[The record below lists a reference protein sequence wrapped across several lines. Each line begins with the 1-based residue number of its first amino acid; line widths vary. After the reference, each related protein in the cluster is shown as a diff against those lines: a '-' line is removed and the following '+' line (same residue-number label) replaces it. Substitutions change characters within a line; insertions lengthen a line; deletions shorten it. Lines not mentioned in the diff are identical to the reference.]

1 MEVEVLDNTLV
12 NPNDSPKETEVSETG
27 VSEESK
33 MKQFWKKHPKLE
45 CFWEKFKK
53 HMKYNWQVYLLFLP
67 SFIWMIL
74 FVFVPFIN
82 NVIMSFQD
90 YSTDKGIFG
99 SSFVGIKNYADFF
112 AADNFFSLLGNTL
125 LLNLLVLVI
134 GFPAAILLAIM
145 IYESKNKVIK
155 GIAQTTTFLPFFIS
169 AVVVCN
175 LVIEFL
181 KSDTGMIVNILAALH
196 IVNPEDKPEL
206 LNNPAMFRWI
216 YAIMELWQT
225 IGYNSLIYLAA
236 LSAID
241 TSLYEAASMDG
252 AGKIRQIFHVTLPGI
267 APTIII
273 TLIMKIGKLL
283 SMGYEKVLLLQTPF
297 NLSTSEIISTY
308 VYNVTLGQE
317 WGIPNYGLAA
327 TIGLFD
333 AIVAIVLVTIVNK
346 IAKKV
351 SDTQLW

>member
-1 MEVEVLDNTLV
+1 MEQEILENNLNNIDTSSLEEKPIKKSNTFM
-12 NPNDSPKETEVSETG
+12 
-27 VSEESK
+27 SK
-33 MKQFWKKHPKLE
+33 VKKYT
-45 CFWEKFKK
+45 
-53 HMKYNWQVYLLFLP
+53 KYNWQIFVLFLP
-67 SFIWMIL
+67 AFLWMIF
-74 FVFVPFIN
+74 FVFVPFIS
-82 NVIMSFQD
+82 NVLMSFQD
-90 YSTDKGIFG
+90 YSVSKGIFG
-99 SSFVGIKNYADFF
+99 SKFIGFKNYVTFF
-112 AADNFFSLLGNTL
+112 SMDGFSSLLGNTL

-145 IYESKNKVIK
+145 IYESKSKVIK
-155 GIAQTTTFLPFFIS
+155 GVAQTTTFLPFFIS

-175 LVIEFL
+175 MTIEFL
-181 KSDTGMIVNILAALH
+181 KADTGMIINILSWFGVKKQNLLE
-196 IVNPEDKPEL
+196 NPH
-206 LNNPAMFRWI
+206 AFRWI

-252 AGKIRQIFHVTLPGI
+252 AGKFRQIFHVTLPGI

-273 TLIMKIGKLL
+273 TLILKIGKLL
-283 SMGYEKVLLLQTPF
+283 SMGYEKVLLLQNVYNKP
-297 NLSTSEIISTY
+297 TSEIISTY
-308 VYNVTLGQE
+308 VYNVSLNPTVGQ
-317 WGIPNYGLAA
+317 PNYGLAA

-333 AIVAIVLVTIVNK
+333 AVVAIVLVTVVNK

>member
-1 MEVEVLDNTLV
+1 MEAEILENNEIRLDEDKKSSKRKFDL
-12 NPNDSPKETEVSETG
+12 NPFLE
-27 VSEESK
+27 
-33 MKQFWKKHPKLE
+33 QAKKHI
-45 CFWEKFKK
+45 
-53 HMKYNWQVYLLFLP
+53 KYNWQIYLLFLP
-67 SFIWMIL
+67 AFIWMIL
-74 FVFVPFIN
+74 FVFVPFITN
-82 NVIMSFQD
+82 IYMSFQD
-90 YSTDKGIFG
+90 YSTEKGIIG
-99 SSFVGIKNYADFF
+99 SPFVGVKNYVEFF
-112 AADNFFSLLGNTL
+112 TMDGFMGLLGNTL
-125 LLNLLVLVI
+125 LLNVLVLVI

-145 IYESKNKVIK
+145 IYESKSKVVK
-155 GIAQTTTFLPFFIS
+155 GFAQTTTFLPFFIS

-196 IVNPEDKPEL
+196 FVDPANKPEL
-206 LNNPAMFRWI
+206 LENPAAFRWI

-252 AGKIRQIFHVTLPGI
+252 AGKFRQIFHVTLPGI

-273 TLIMKIGKLL
+273 TLILKIGKLL
-283 SMGYEKVLLLQTPF
+283 SMGYEKVLLLQNVYNKP
-297 NLSTSEIISTY
+297 TSEIISTY

-317 WGIPNYGLAA
+317 LGIPNYGLAA

-333 AIVAIVLVTIVNK
+333 AVVAIVLVTIVNK
-346 IAKKV
+346 VAKKV

>member
-1 MEVEVLDNTLV
+1 MEVEILENNEVIQPEEV
-12 NPNDSPKETEVSETG
+12 KETKEKK
-27 VSEESK
+27 SK
-33 MKQFWKKHPKLE
+33 ANLFND
-45 CFWEKFKK
+45 KFKK
-53 HMKYNWQVYLLFLP
+53 YFKYNWQIYLLFVPALV
-67 SFIWMIL
+67 WMII
-74 FVFVPFIN
+74 FVFIPFVS
-82 NVIMSFQD
+82 NVLMSFQD
-90 YSTDKGIFG
+90 YSIDKGVFG
-99 SSFVGIKNYADFF
+99 SKFIGFQNYATFF
-112 AADNFFSLLGNTL
+112 SADNFFKLLGNTL

-145 IYESKNKVIK
+145 IYESKSKVVK

-196 IVNPEDKPEL
+196 LVNPENKPNL
-206 LNNPAMFRWI
+206 LNNPAAFRWI

-252 AGKIRQIFHVTLPGI
+252 AGKFRQIFHVTLPGI

-273 TLIMKIGKLL
+273 TLILKVGKLL
-283 SMGYEKVLLLQTPF
+283 SMGYEKVLLLQTVYNKP
-297 NLSTSEIISTY
+297 TSEIISTY
-308 VYNVTLGQE
+308 VYNVSLSPTVGQ
-317 WGIPNYGLAA
+317 PNFGLAA

-333 AIVAIVLVTIVNK
+333 AVVAIVLVTIVNK

>member
-1 MEVEVLDNTLV
+1 METEILDNTLV
-12 NPNDSPKETEVSETG
+12 VTETKTKKTDSKL
-27 VSEESK
+27 
-33 MKQFWKKHPKLE
+33 KKYI
-45 CFWEKFKK
+45 
-53 HMKYNWQVYLLFLP
+53 KYNWQIYLLFLP
-67 SFIWMIL
+67 AFIWMIF
-74 FVFVPFIN
+74 FVFVPFISN
-82 NVIMSFQD
+82 IIMSFQD
-90 YSTDKGIFG
+90 YSTEKGIFG
-99 SSFVGIKNYADFF
+99 SSFVGINNYVQFF
-112 AADNFFSLLGNTL
+112 TMDGFLSLLGNTL
-125 LLNLLVLVI
+125 LLNLLVLAI
-134 GFPAAILLAIM
+134 GFPAAIFLAIM
-145 IYESKNKVIK
+145 IYESKSKIIK
-155 GIAQTTTFLPFFIS
+155 GVAQTTTFLPFFIS

-181 KSDTGMIVNILAALH
+181 KSDTGMLTNILTALH
-196 IVNPEDKPEL
+196 LFNPEKDTPL
-206 LNNPAMFRWI
+206 LENPAAFRWI

-273 TLIMKIGKLL
+273 TLILKIGKLL
-283 SMGYEKVLLLQTPF
+283 SMGYEKVLLLQNVYNKP
-297 NLSTSEIISTY
+297 TSEIISTY

-317 WGIPNYGLAA
+317 LGIPNYGLAA

-333 AIVAIVLVTIVNK
+333 AVVAIVLVTIVNK

>member
-1 MEVEVLDNTLV
+1 MELEIKNKTSTEASKTKD
-12 NPNDSPKETEVSETG
+12 PKEN
-27 VSEESK
+27 K
-33 MKQFWKKHPKLE
+33 FL
-45 CFWEKFKK
+45 EKFKK
-53 HMKYNWQVYLLFLP
+53 HMKYNWQIYLLFLP
-67 SFIWMIL
+67 AFIWIIF
-74 FVFVPFIN
+74 FVFVPFVS
-82 NVIMSFQD
+82 NVLMSFQD
-90 YSTDKGIFG
+90 YSVSKGVFG
-99 SSFVGIKNYADFF
+99 SKFIGFENYIYFF
-112 AADNFFSLLGNTL
+112 SMDGFFSLLGNTL

-145 IYESKNKVIK
+145 IYESRSKVVK

-181 KSDTGMIVNILAALH
+181 KSDTGMIVNILAALR
-196 IVNPEDKPEL
+196 IVDPNNKPNL
-206 LNNPAMFRWI
+206 LNNPNLFRWI

-273 TLIMKIGKLL
+273 TLILKIGKLL
-283 SMGYEKVLLLQTPF
+283 SMGYEKVLLLQTVYNKP
-297 NLSTSEIISTY
+297 TSEIISTY
-308 VYNVTLGQE
+308 VYNVSLSPTVGQ
-317 WGIPNYGLAA
+317 PNYGLAA

-333 AIVAIVLVTIVNK
+333 AVVAIVLVTIVNK

>member
-1 MEVEVLDNTLV
+1 MEQEILENNLNNIDTSSLEEKPIKKSNTFM
-12 NPNDSPKETEVSETG
+12 
-27 VSEESK
+27 SK
-33 MKQFWKKHPKLE
+33 VKKYT
-45 CFWEKFKK
+45 
-53 HMKYNWQVYLLFLP
+53 KYNWQIFVLFLP
-67 SFIWMIL
+67 AFLWMIF
-74 FVFVPFIN
+74 FVFVPFIS
-82 NVIMSFQD
+82 NVLMSFQD
-90 YSTDKGIFG
+90 YSVSKGIFG
-99 SSFVGIKNYADFF
+99 SKFIGFKNYVTFF
-112 AADNFFSLLGNTL
+112 SMDGFFSLLGNTL

-145 IYESKNKVIK
+145 IYESKSKVIK
-155 GIAQTTTFLPFFIS
+155 GVAQTTTFLPFFIS

-175 LVIEFL
+175 MTIEFL
-181 KSDTGMIVNILAALH
+181 KADTGMIINILSWFGVKKQNLLE
-196 IVNPEDKPEL
+196 NPH
-206 LNNPAMFRWI
+206 AFRWI

-252 AGKIRQIFHVTLPGI
+252 AGKFRQIFHVTLPGI

-273 TLIMKIGKLL
+273 TLILKIGKLL
-283 SMGYEKVLLLQTPF
+283 SMGYEKVLLLQNVYNKP
-297 NLSTSEIISTY
+297 TSEIISTY
-308 VYNVTLGQE
+308 VYNVSLNPTVGQ
-317 WGIPNYGLAA
+317 PNYGLAA

-333 AIVAIVLVTIVNK
+333 AVVAIVLVTVVNK